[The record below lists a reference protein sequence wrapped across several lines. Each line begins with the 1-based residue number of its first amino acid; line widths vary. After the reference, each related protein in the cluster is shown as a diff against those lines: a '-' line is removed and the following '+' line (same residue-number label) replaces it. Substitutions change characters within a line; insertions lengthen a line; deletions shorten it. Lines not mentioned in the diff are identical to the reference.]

1 MISSLNLL
9 DIILIAFA
17 SALVIGLSIATYLY
31 FVMKS
36 RVKSL
41 SLDKAVLML
50 EFSSLLDKQ
59 QLKPIEETEGFL
71 KFVSE
76 SRDWAF
82 TYIEDVQSAIEEYR
96 LIADIIPISKEMSIQ
111 QAEQLSAA
119 YDRLMSFLPEENL
132 L

>member
-1 MISSLNLL
+1 
-9 DIILIAFA
+9 
-17 SALVIGLSIATYLY
+17 
-31 FVMKS
+31 
-36 RVKSL
+36 
-41 SLDKAVLML
+41 ML

>member
-1 MISSLNLL
+1 MMSSLTIL
-9 DIILIAFA
+9 DVVLIATSTLLLIGSLLMLSLYL
-17 SALVIGLSIATYLY
+17 SARSKTRSLV
-31 FVMKS
+31 
-36 RVKSL
+36 
-41 SLDKAVLML
+41 LDKAVLMM
-50 EFSSLLDKQ
+50 EFSNLLDKQ
-59 QLKPIEETEGFL
+59 QTKPIEETEGFL

-96 LIADIIPISKEMSIQ
+96 EIADVVPLSKDMSVQ
-111 QAEQLSAA
+111 QAEKLSAT